1 MKPNYK
7 RKQEK
12 RSNDHR
18 LYAPINGRMI
28 PLSAVP
34 DPVFGNKM
42 FGDGIAINPVDD
54 VIVAPCNAT
63 VAMIPFGKQSI
74 GLETEAGDMILIHI
88 GTNCE
93 VFRGKGFETLVGE
106 SSRVRVGTPL
116 IRMNRRFLES
126 QNADM
131 TVCMVITNMK
141 EPGFRVLDG
150 DVLQAGRTP
159 VMEKK
164 S

>member
-12 RSNDHR
+12 RSNHHR
-18 LYAPINGRMI
+18 LYAPISGRMI
-28 PLSAVP
+28 PLSSVP

-42 FGDGIAINPVDD
+42 FGDGVAINPADD
-54 VIVAPCNAT
+54 VIVAPCNAN
-63 VAMIPFGKQSI
+63 VAMIPYFRQSI
-74 GLETEAGDMILIHI
+74 GLETDAGDMILIHI

-93 VFRGKGFETLVGE
+93 VFRGKGFETLVSEG
-106 SSRVRVGTPL
+106 SRVRPGTPL

-131 TVCMVITNMK
+131 TVCMVITNLK
-141 EPGFRVLDG
+141 GPDFRILDA